1 MRRIILWLGAC
12 LLFIGSTA
20 AWAGPLLDMTL
31 TPATTNPPQP
41 QMGDH
46 MQFASVIRNGGDTP
60 AQGVVAWISL
70 VQVDPGHEQPMD
82 LEDWSAHK
90 AVTRAALAPGE
101 QITVEWPMRLI
112 QAGDYRVVIS
122 AVERSTPHIVTS
134 PFIDFHVKR
143 KPVVESRRI
152 LPVAF
157 GMPLLIGAL
166 LLWRMRRR
174 RSA

>member
-1 MRRIILWLGAC
+1 MRKIALWLGAC
-12 LLFIGSTA
+12 LLLIGGNATWA
-20 AWAGPLLDMTL
+20 AAPLEITL
-31 TPATTNPPQP
+31 IAEKTNPPSP

-46 MQFASVIRNGGDTP
+46 MKFVSVIKNSGTAP

-70 VQVDPGHEQPMD
+70 VQVDPGHEQPVD

-90 AVTRAALAPGE
+90 AVTQASLAPGE

-122 AVERSTPHIVTS
+122 AVERSTPHIITS

-143 KPVVESRRI
+143 KPVVESQRI
-152 LPVAF
+152 LPIAF
-157 GMPLLIGAL
+157 GVPLVFGVLI
-166 LLWRMRRR
+166 LWRIRKRG
-174 RSA
+174 